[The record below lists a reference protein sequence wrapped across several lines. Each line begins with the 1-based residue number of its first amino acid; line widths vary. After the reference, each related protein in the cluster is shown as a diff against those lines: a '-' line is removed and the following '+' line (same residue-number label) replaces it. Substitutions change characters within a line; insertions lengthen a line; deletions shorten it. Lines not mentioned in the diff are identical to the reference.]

1 MLERLSEK
9 FAGKLIQAG
18 IISEEDTDVYTYGFF
33 QAVMMLFNIVTTLI
47 LGIVFQLLIPC
58 ILLNLAYI
66 PLRTSAG
73 GHHADSPLKCCINS
87 TVMIAVLLAVIKWI
101 PIHPIVSIALLAI
114 SIAIIFILAPV
125 ETENNPL
132 DEAER
137 RVFKKRTR
145 IVLCIEIAVFAALL
159 IFYKSQIA
167 GTIALGTFTEGLMI
181 LAGFFK
187 NKQH

>member
-47 LGIVFQLLIPC
+47 LGVVFQLLIPC

-73 GHHADSPLKCCINS
+73 GHHASSPLKCYINS
-87 TVMIAVLLAVIKWI
+87 TIMIAVLLSVIKWI
-101 PIHPIVSIALLAI
+101 PIRPIAAIALLAV
-114 SIAIIFILAPV
+114 SSVIIFIFAPV
-125 ETENNPL
+125 ETKNNPL
-132 DEAER
+132 DESER
-137 RVFKKRTR
+137 RVFKRRTR
-145 IVLCIEIAVFAALL
+145 IVLCVEIAVFAALL
-159 IFYKSQIA
+159 FFNHDQIA
-167 GTIALGTFTEGLMI
+167 GTVALGAFTEGLMI

-187 NKQH
+187 NKRK